1 MDVLRVSSTSKSRA
15 LAGCITGVIRNNGR
29 AELQAIGAAAEN
41 MALEAASRGIGS
53 LWVGNVFFAYDE
65 LTEWIG
71 KGEMILAMS
80 FGYAEK
86 EGYPLP
92 RKKDADVIE
101 IRD

>member
-1 MDVLRVSSTSKSRA
+1 M
-15 LAGCITGVIRNNGR
+15 
-29 AELQAIGAAAEN
+29 
-41 MALEAASRGIGS
+41 
-53 LWVGNVFFAYDE
+53 GNVFFAYDE

-92 RKKDADVIE
+92 RKKEEDVIE